1 MKGLKTI
8 AVLGGLGIIGYA
20 LYRYYKIQAKFLEDI
35 TYKVLGVRVAKISA
49 SAITLDIT
57 ARIYNASNVEAVVKE
72 MYLDLLV
79 NEVKVGNVNEIK
91 DIPILPQK
99 SSDISFSITFNPQ
112 LIKKNVVDL
121 ITFTIAAK
129 DMKYELR
136 GYVKV
141 KSGFLTTSLPFSY
154 SNNLK
159 SVIK

>member
-79 NEVKVGNVNEIK
+79 NDVKVGNVNEIK

>member
-35 TYKVLGVRVAKISA
+35 TYQVLGVRVAKISA

-129 DMKYELR
+129 DMKYDVK

>member
-8 AVLGGLGIIGYA
+8 AFLGGLGIIGYA
-20 LYRYYKIQAKFLEDI
+20 IYRYYKVQAKFLEDI
-35 TYKVLGVRVAKISA
+35 TYKVLGVKVAKISA
-49 SAITLDIT
+49 TAITLDIT

-72 MYLDLLV
+72 MYLDLII
-79 NEVKVGNVNEIK
+79 NDVKVGNINEIK

-121 ITFTIAAK
+121 ITFTISAK
-129 DMKYELR
+129 DMKYDIK

-141 KSGFLTTSLPFSY
+141 KSGFITTSLPFSY

>member
-35 TYKVLGVRVAKISA
+35 TYKVLGVRVAKIPA

-79 NEVKVGNVNEIK
+79 NDVKVGNVNEIK

>member
-79 NEVKVGNVNEIK
+79 NDVKVGNVNEIK

-129 DMKYELR
+129 DMKYDLR

>member
-79 NEVKVGNVNEIK
+79 NDVKVGNVNEIK

-141 KSGFLTTSLPFSY
+141 KSGFITTSLPFSY

>member
-129 DMKYELR
+129 DMKYDLR

>member
-79 NEVKVGNVNEIK
+79 NDVKVGNVNEIK

-129 DMKYELR
+129 DMKYELK